1 MITFSNVSKRLG
13 DFTLRSLSFELPDGY
28 ICGLV
33 GRNGAGKTTLLHLLL
48 GLYTPDEGELLID
61 GMDYQKE
68 ERRIREQMGVVLAEE
83 LFERAISPE
92 KNGRYY
98 GSFYE
103 QFDGKLYEEYLAMF
117 RIAGRKRFGSLSKGE
132 KLKCQFAFALAVKPR
147 YLVLDEPTANFDPE
161 FREQFWRLLQEFV
174 SDGKKTVLL
183 ATHLTDDLDRMADY
197 LIFLDQGSM
206 VFAGDMEQFR
216 DSYRIVSGEAYKLRL
231 LHRENLLHMEVGS
244 YGSRALVRNSRSIRK
259 REELV
264 QAPPT
269 IEEFMY
275 HYSKRARYHS
285 RP

>member
-48 GLYTPDEGELLID
+48 GLYAPDEGELLID

-83 LFERAISPE
+83 LFEGAISPE

-216 DSYRIVSGEAYKLRL
+216 DSYRIVSGEAYQLRL
-231 LHRENLLHMEVGS
+231 LHREDVLHVEDGA
-244 YGSRALVRNSRSIRK
+244 YGSKALVRNSRSIRK

-264 QAPPT
+264 KAPPT

-275 HYSKRARYHS
+275 HYSKRGEIGRQV
-285 RP
+285 